1 MLKNED
7 NILPLASSKN
17 AKNGR
22 RNSAKTAPSSIA
34 ILGNGAGPS
43 SKGLNGCEY
52 QSCDDGV
59 LGMGWGSG
67 SGTYPYLITPLD
79 AITARAAED
88 GTTVTS
94 SLSDSDTDRAAEIA
108 AAADVAIVFISC
120 EPALGFAFS
129 ATSRV
134 LQRTLGRDTSLLK
147 EMLVTET
154 T

>member
-22 RNSAKTAPSSIA
+22 RNNAKAPSSIA

-52 QSCDDGV
+52 QSCNDGV

-88 GTTVTS
+88 GTEVTS
-94 SLSDSDTDRAAEIA
+94 SLDDYDTQYAADLAAEAEVALVFITSDSGED
-108 AAADVAIVFISC
+108 
-120 EPALGFAFS
+120 
-129 ATSRV
+129 
-134 LQRTLGRDTSLLK
+134 
-147 EMLVTET
+147 LVVVEGMCKDFGAVGEC
-154 T
+154 